1 MKYIQQHALKNLE
14 ALGYRA
20 RVAPADRLG
29 DIAGSLDRMHQSGFF
44 DEGFFQE
51 RLTHFQFDAENVLP
65 GARSIFVVSMRQ
77 PHYRYS
83 FTLDGTTLKFVVPP
97 TFLFAYETNSHLEV
111 SLDEILRP
119 AGYRATVAVLPA
131 KQLAVRTGLARY
143 GKNSITY
150 VKGWGSYHRLACLI
164 SDMPCDE
171 YEWSEAALLDRCNTC
186 RVCEKLCPTNAIGD
200 PRTLLRAERCLTY
213 WNEMTTDT
221 DFPEWVD
228 PSWHGNLIGC
238 LRCQDACPENRLVD
252 ELIIDKCSFDEIEA
266 RTLLEYTSAQE
277 LPPELESKLSATGL
291 IDILEVFP
299 RNLRALVEC
308 ANRERNRSL

>member
-1 MKYIQQHALKNLE
+1 MKYMQKHALKYLE
-14 ALGYRA
+14 AVGYKA
-20 RVAPADRLG
+20 RIAPVDCLD
-29 DIAGSLDRMHQSGFF
+29 DIARSLDRTHQSGFF

-51 RLTHFQFDAENVLP
+51 RLTHFQFGAGNVLP

-77 PHYRYS
+77 PHYRFC
-83 FTLDGTTLKFVVPP
+83 FTLNGTALMFLVPP
-97 TFLFAYETNSHLEV
+97 TFLFASEANRSLEKC
-111 SLDEILRP
+111 LNDFLRS

-143 GKNSITY
+143 GRNSITY
-150 VKGWGSYHRLACLI
+150 AKGWGSYHRLACLI

-171 YEWSEAALLDRCNTC
+171 YEWSGAALLDRCYAC

-200 PRTLLRAERCLTY
+200 PRTLLRADRCLTY
-213 WNEMTTDT
+213 WNEMPADT
-221 DFPEWVD
+221 DFPEWLD

-252 ELIIDKCSFDEIEA
+252 KWIIDMGSFDEIET

-277 LPPELESKLSATGL
+277 LPPALESKLSAAGL